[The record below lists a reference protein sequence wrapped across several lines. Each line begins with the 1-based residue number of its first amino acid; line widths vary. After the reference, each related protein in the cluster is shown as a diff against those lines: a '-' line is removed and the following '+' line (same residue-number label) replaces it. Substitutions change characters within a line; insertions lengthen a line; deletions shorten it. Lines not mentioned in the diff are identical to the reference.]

1 MKNILITGANRGIGL
16 ELAKKLAKE
25 NQIFATTRT
34 ISLND
39 ELHSLSNTTVYQLD
53 LLDDKSMD
61 KLIHKLNEVSIDLII
76 NNAGVFHD
84 EQFNGLNH
92 DLWLDE
98 MKVNAIS
105 PISLTHRLK
114 NNLINGEDKK
124 VVFISSQM
132 GSIDDNYSG
141 NYYFYRSSK
150 AALNASAKS
159 ISINWKDNGISVL
172 ILHPGWV
179 QTDMGGKSAK
189 ITVEESVS
197 GMIDLINNHNLKD
210 TGIFL
215 NYAGRKMEW

>member
-16 ELAKKLAKE
+16 ELTKKLAKQ

-34 ISLND
+34 MSSDD
-39 ELHSLSNTTVYQLD
+39 ELHSIENTNVYQLD

-61 KLIHKLNEVSIDLII
+61 ELIHRLDEVPIDLVI
-76 NNAGVFHD
+76 NNAGIFHD

-92 DLWLDE
+92 GLWLDE

-114 NNLINGEDKK
+114 NNLVNGKDKK

-159 ISINWKDNGISVL
+159 ISIDWKDDGISVL

-179 QTDMGGKSAK
+179 QTDMGGKTAK

-210 TGIFL
+210 TGAFL
-215 NYAGRKMEW
+215 NYSGRKMEW

>member
-25 NQIFATTRT
+25 NQIFATTRS
-34 ISLND
+34 ISSND
-39 ELHSLSNTTVYQLD
+39 ELHSLKNTNIYQLD
-53 LLDDKSMD
+53 LLDDESID
-61 KLIHKLNEVSIDLII
+61 ELIHKLDEVPIDLII
-76 NNAGVFHD
+76 NNAGIFHD

-114 NNLINGEDKK
+114 NNLVNGEDKK

-159 ISINWKDNGISVL
+159 ISIDWKDNGISVL

-179 QTDMGGKSAK
+179 QTDMGGKTAK

-197 GMIDLINNHNLKD
+197 GMIDLINNHNLID

-215 NYAGRKMEW
+215 NYAGKKMEW

>member
-25 NQIFATTRT
+25 NQIFATTRS
-34 ISLND
+34 ISSND
-39 ELHSLSNTTVYQLD
+39 ELHSLKNTNIYQLD
-53 LLDDKSMD
+53 LLDDESID
-61 KLIHKLNEVSIDLII
+61 ELIHKLDEVPIDLII
-76 NNAGVFHD
+76 NNAGIFHD

-114 NNLINGEDKK
+114 NNLVNGGEKK

-159 ISINWKDNGISVL
+159 ISIDWKDDGISVL

-179 QTDMGGKSAK
+179 QTDMGGKTAK
-189 ITVEESVS
+189 ITVKESVS
-197 GMIDLINNHNLKD
+197 GMIDLINNHNLND

>member
-16 ELAKKLAKE
+16 ELTKKLAKQ

-34 ISLND
+34 MSSDD
-39 ELHSLSNTTVYQLD
+39 ELHSIENTNVYQLN

-61 KLIHKLNEVSIDLII
+61 ELIHKLNEVPIDLII
-76 NNAGVFHD
+76 NNAGIFHD

-114 NNLINGEDKK
+114 NNLVNGKDKK

-159 ISINWKDNGISVL
+159 ISIDWKDDGISVL

-179 QTDMGGKSAK
+179 QTDMGGKTAK

>member
-16 ELAKKLAKE
+16 ELTKKLAKQ

-34 ISLND
+34 MSSDD
-39 ELHSLSNTTVYQLD
+39 ELHSIENTNVYQLD

-61 KLIHKLNEVSIDLII
+61 ELIHRLDEVPIDLVI
-76 NNAGVFHD
+76 NNAGIFHD
-84 EQFNGLNH
+84 EQFNGFNH

-114 NNLINGEDKK
+114 NNLVNGKDKK

-159 ISINWKDNGISVL
+159 ISIDWKDDGISVL

-179 QTDMGGKSAK
+179 QTDMGGKTAK

-215 NYAGRKMEW
+215 NYAGKKMEW

>member
-16 ELAKKLAKE
+16 ELTKKLAEK

-34 ISLND
+34 ISSDD
-39 ELHSLSNTTVYQLD
+39 ELHSIENTNVYQLD

-61 KLIHKLNEVSIDLII
+61 ELIHKLDEVPIDLII
-76 NNAGVFHD
+76 NNAGIFHD

-114 NNLINGEDKK
+114 NNLVNGKDKK

-159 ISINWKDNGISVL
+159 ISIDWKDDGISVL

-179 QTDMGGKSAK
+179 QTDMGGKTAK

>member
-1 MKNILITGANRGIGL
+1 MKNI
-16 ELAKKLAKE
+16 
-25 NQIFATTRT
+25 
-34 ISLND
+34 
-39 ELHSLSNTTVYQLD
+39 QLD
-53 LLDDKSMD
+53 
-61 KLIHKLNEVSIDLII
+61 III

-114 NNLINGEDKK
+114 NNLVNGKDKK

-159 ISINWKDNGISVL
+159 ISIDWKDDGISVL

-179 QTDMGGKSAK
+179 QTDMGGKTAK

-210 TGIFL
+210 TGAFL
-215 NYAGRKMEW
+215 NYSGRKMEW

>member
-16 ELAKKLAKE
+16 ELSKKLAKE
-25 NQIFATTRT
+25 NHVFATVRT
-34 ISLND
+34 ISSND
-39 ELHSLSNTTVYQLD
+39 ELHSLTNTTVYQLD
-53 LLDDKSMD
+53 LLDDNSID
-61 KLIHKLNEVSIDLII
+61 ELIHKLDGVPIDLII
-76 NNAGVFHD
+76 NNAGIFHD

-114 NNLINGEDKK
+114 NNLVNGKDKK

-159 ISINWKDNGISVL
+159 ISIDWKDDGISVL

-179 QTDMGGKSAK
+179 QTDMGGKTAK

-210 TGIFL
+210 TGAFL
-215 NYAGRKMEW
+215 NYSGRKMEW

>member
-16 ELAKKLAKE
+16 ELTKKLAKQ

-34 ISLND
+34 MSSDD
-39 ELHSLSNTTVYQLD
+39 ELHSIENTNVYQLD

-61 KLIHKLNEVSIDLII
+61 ELIHRLDEVPIDLVI
-76 NNAGVFHD
+76 NNAGIFHD

-114 NNLINGEDKK
+114 NNLINGKDKK

-159 ISINWKDNGISVL
+159 ISIDWKDDGISVL

-179 QTDMGGKSAK
+179 QTDMGGKTAK

-210 TGIFL
+210 TGAFL
-215 NYAGRKMEW
+215 NYSGRKMEW

>member
-16 ELAKKLAKE
+16 ELTKKLAKQ

-34 ISLND
+34 MSSDD
-39 ELHSLSNTTVYQLD
+39 ELHSIENTNVYQLD

-61 KLIHKLNEVSIDLII
+61 ELIHKLNEVPIDLII
-76 NNAGVFHD
+76 NNAGIFHD

-114 NNLINGEDKK
+114 NNLVNGKDKK

-159 ISINWKDNGISVL
+159 ISIDWKDDGISVL

-179 QTDMGGKSAK
+179 QTDMGGKTAK

-197 GMIDLINNHNLKD
+197 GMIDLINNHNLND

>member
-16 ELAKKLAKE
+16 ELTKKLAKQ

-34 ISLND
+34 MSSDD
-39 ELHSLSNTTVYQLD
+39 ELHSIENTNVYQLD

-61 KLIHKLNEVSIDLII
+61 ELIHKLDEVPIDLII
-76 NNAGVFHD
+76 NNAGIFHD

-114 NNLINGEDKK
+114 NNLVNGKDKK

-159 ISINWKDNGISVL
+159 ISIDWKDDGISVL

-179 QTDMGGKSAK
+179 QTDMGGKTAK

-210 TGIFL
+210 TGAFL
-215 NYAGRKMEW
+215 NYSGRKMEW

>member
-16 ELAKKLAKE
+16 ELTKKLAKQ

-34 ISLND
+34 MSSDD
-39 ELHSLSNTTVYQLD
+39 ELHSIENSNVYQLD

-61 KLIHKLNEVSIDLII
+61 ELIHRLDEVPIDLVI
-76 NNAGVFHD
+76 NNAGIFHD

-114 NNLINGEDKK
+114 NNLVNGKDKK

-159 ISINWKDNGISVL
+159 ISIDWKDDGISVL

-179 QTDMGGKSAK
+179 QTDMGGKTAK

-215 NYAGRKMEW
+215 NYAGK

>member
-16 ELAKKLAKE
+16 ELTKKLAKQ

-34 ISLND
+34 MSSDD
-39 ELHSLSNTTVYQLD
+39 ELHSIENTNVYQLD

-61 KLIHKLNEVSIDLII
+61 ELIHRLDEVPIDLVI
-76 NNAGVFHD
+76 NNAGIFHD

-114 NNLINGEDKK
+114 NNLVNGKDKK

-159 ISINWKDNGISVL
+159 ISIDWKDDGISVL

-179 QTDMGGKSAK
+179 QTDMGGKTAK

>member
-16 ELAKKLAKE
+16 ELTKKLAKQ

-34 ISLND
+34 MSSDD
-39 ELHSLSNTTVYQLD
+39 ELHSIENTNVYQLD

-61 KLIHKLNEVSIDLII
+61 ELIHKLNEVPIDLII
-76 NNAGVFHD
+76 NNAGIFHD

-114 NNLINGEDKK
+114 NNLVNGKDKK

-159 ISINWKDNGISVL
+159 ISIDWKDDGISVL

-179 QTDMGGKSAK
+179 QTDMGGKTAK

-210 TGIFL
+210 TGAFL
-215 NYAGRKMEW
+215 NYSGRKMEW

>member
-16 ELAKKLAKE
+16 ELTKKLAKQ

-34 ISLND
+34 MSSDD
-39 ELHSLSNTTVYQLD
+39 ELHSIENTNVYQLD

-61 KLIHKLNEVSIDLII
+61 ELIHRLDEVPIDLVI
-76 NNAGVFHD
+76 NNAGIFHD

-114 NNLINGEDKK
+114 NNLVNGKDKK

-159 ISINWKDNGISVL
+159 ISIDWKDDGISVL

-179 QTDMGGKSAK
+179 QTDMGGKTAK

-215 NYAGRKMEW
+215 NYAGKKMEW

>member
-16 ELAKKLAKE
+16 ELTKKLAKQ

-34 ISLND
+34 MSSDD
-39 ELHSLSNTTVYQLD
+39 ELHSIKNTNVFQLN

-61 KLIHKLNEVSIDLII
+61 ELIHKFNEVPIDLII
-76 NNAGVFHD
+76 NNAGIFHD
-84 EQFNGLNH
+84 EQFNGFNH

-114 NNLINGEDKK
+114 NNLVNGKDKK

-159 ISINWKDNGISVL
+159 ISIDWKDDGISVL

-179 QTDMGGKSAK
+179 QTDMGGKTAK

-215 NYAGRKMEW
+215 NYAGKKMEW

>member
-16 ELAKKLAKE
+16 ELVKKLAKE
-25 NQIFATTRT
+25 NQIFATTRS
-34 ISLND
+34 ISSND
-39 ELHSLSNTTVYQLD
+39 ELHSLKNTNIYQLD
-53 LLDDKSMD
+53 LLDDKSI
-61 KLIHKLNEVSIDLII
+61 KELINNLDGIPIDLII

-114 NNLINGEDKK
+114 NNLINGGEKK

-159 ISINWKDNGISVL
+159 ISIDWKDDGITIL

-179 QTDMGGKSAK
+179 QTDMGGKTAK

-197 GMIDLINNHNLKD
+197 GMINIINKHSLKN
-210 TGIFL
+210 TGTFL
-215 NYAGRKMEW
+215 NYSGSKMEW

>member
-16 ELAKKLAKE
+16 ELTKKLAKQ

-34 ISLND
+34 MSSDD
-39 ELHSLSNTTVYQLD
+39 ELHSIENTNVYQLD

-61 KLIHKLNEVSIDLII
+61 ELIHRLDEVPIDLVI
-76 NNAGVFHD
+76 NNAGIFHD

-114 NNLINGEDKK
+114 NNLINGKDKK

-159 ISINWKDNGISVL
+159 MSIDWKDDGISVL

-179 QTDMGGKSAK
+179 QTDMGGKTAK

>member
-16 ELAKKLAKE
+16 ELTKKLAKQ

-34 ISLND
+34 MSSDD
-39 ELHSLSNTTVYQLD
+39 ELHSIENTNVYQLD

-61 KLIHKLNEVSIDLII
+61 ELIHRLDEVPIDLVI
-76 NNAGVFHD
+76 NNAGIFHD

-114 NNLINGEDKK
+114 NNLVNGKDKK

-159 ISINWKDNGISVL
+159 ISIDWKDDGISVL

-179 QTDMGGKSAK
+179 QTDMGGKTAK

-210 TGIFL
+210 TGAFL
-215 NYAGRKMEW
+215 NYSGRKMEW